1 MKKRHFV
8 PDPVSSLEDRALL
21 SGFTF
26 PTSWDGN
33 NTLGFRGAL
42 VLTSRTYADVQSRI
56 DDLLQTFTRNA
67 IQFYHEQGGFTDAFD
82 ARIGVGTYGTGGT
95 DWAYGK
101 GTALARLD
109 SLIASLELK
118 LPYGGG
124 QGTDNPTG
132 GAGLSDRTALTTTN
146 PASSTDAVG
155 SLSVAQL
162 VEQAITD
169 AADAKDLQTNLENV
183 RVQVV
188 AIHGGST
195 SGTGSG
201 TGSTAD
207 SSSENSSDS
216 GNGSDASAADAPFG
230 ILPAYIAAF
239 GPSGSKDFGLKNT

>member
-1 MKKRHFV
+1 MKKHHFV
-8 PDPVSSLEDRALL
+8 PDHVSSLEDRALL

-33 NTLGFRGAL
+33 STLGLKGAL
-42 VLTSRTYADVQSRI
+42 VLTSQTYADVQGQI
-56 DDLLQTFTRNA
+56 NHLLQTFTKNA
-67 IQFYHEQGGFTDAFD
+67 IQFYNEQGGSTEAFD

-109 SLIASLELK
+109 ALVGSLEDK

-132 GAGLSDRTALTTTN
+132 GAGLSDRTALTTKN

-155 SLSVAQL
+155 NLSVAQL
-162 VEQAITD
+162 VEKAITD
-169 AADAKDLQTNLENV
+169 ATDAKGLRTNLENV
-183 RVQVV
+183 RAQVL
-188 AIHGGST
+188 AIHGSST
-195 SGTGSG
+195 SGTGS
-201 TGSTAD
+201 T
-207 SSSENSSDS
+207 SDS
-216 GNGSDASAADAPFG
+216 DAGSSNDAGSSSDASTDDAPVG

-239 GPSGSKDFGLKNT
+239 GPSGSKDFGLKNS